1 MSIGKF
7 LGLTA
12 IGLFCLGTISTTIT
26 GGGGS
31 SSSTTE
37 PEAANA
43 VEAANIGD
51 VVMVRYSHSTVLCED
66 KNDAEQVYL
75 SGELALRH
83 TMRVEDSVWKAME
96 AERTAQ
102 KAAMARLYSC
112 RWAAHGGSKDVHNT
126 VTHKDISGNERPGTG
141 LKLANPS
148 A

>member
-1 MSIGKF
+1 MSAK
-7 LGLTA
+7 
-12 IGLFCLGTISTTIT
+12 SEVVTTCSWQSC
-26 GGGGS
+26 GDARLQG
-31 SSSTTE
+31 TTE
-37 PEAANA
+37 PEAANTA
-43 VEAANIGD
+43 EAASIGD
-51 VVMVRYSHSTVLCED
+51 VVIVRYTHSTVLCED
-66 KNDAEQVYL
+66 QNDAEQVYL

-83 TMRVEDSVWKAME
+83 TMRVEDSVWKAIE